1 MGVKDVNWC
10 WWQVVDSL
18 LGIGMGTALF
28 WLPLYSRSSIL
39 EVDREKLDVFDIVV
53 SCSCQWQSIGFL
65 TMFTILYLC
74 CVCVT
79 RVHWY
84 AYLQWFWGSVFLRR
98 WFVFIPW
105 PSCYNWITNEM
116 KLLIVLRPIFKGT
129 CISPVNDM
137 QLEKVYAR
145 ICFPTV
151 ACCCYRLQLDVCE
164 QVFLKFLSRFIS

>member
-1 MGVKDVNWC
+1 MVIFEILSFLYLLYYENNITTYYYEFTVRILY
-10 WWQVVDSL
+10 VDN
-18 LGIGMGTALF
+18 IPHT
-28 WLPLYSRSSIL
+28 
-39 EVDREKLDVFDIVV
+39 
-53 SCSCQWQSIGFL
+53 
-65 TMFTILYLC
+65 LYLC

-105 PSCYNWITNEM
+105 PSCYNWITNEI

-151 ACCCYRLQLDVCE
+151 ACCCYRLQLDVYE
-164 QVFLKFLSRFIS
+164 QVFFRFSSRFIS